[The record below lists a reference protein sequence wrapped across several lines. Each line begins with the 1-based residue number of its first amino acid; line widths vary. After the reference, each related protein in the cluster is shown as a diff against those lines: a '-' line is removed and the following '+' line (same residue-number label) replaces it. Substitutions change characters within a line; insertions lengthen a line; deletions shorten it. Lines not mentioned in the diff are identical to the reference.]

1 MSEYKIWHH
10 TSLVATS
17 IPILLLPLDL
27 IIEWRDRKNM
37 PSIPDL
43 PPELQVQ
50 MRLAQLGP
58 SVKISFLD
66 VIFGSL
72 FLLYVAIK
80 IVLIAQAV
88 SLLRTQPPSAFLVAD
103 WTVYIPHIS

>member
-1 MSEYKIWHH
+1 
-10 TSLVATS
+10 
-17 IPILLLPLDL
+17 
-27 IIEWRDRKNM
+27 M